1 MPKLGDNARAHMRRK
16 QAGAFAIIQNLA
28 QTAEGEMKTGAT
40 WTDRT
45 ATARRALHSGAR
57 PMGKNKIVMYLAHGV
72 KYGTFLEEGTKPHV
86 IRPKNKK
93 ALYWR
98 GAAHPVKKVNHP
110 GTKARPIV
118 LPTAKKYK
126 GKIKQAL
133 AKWWAMQ

>member
-110 GTKARPIV
+110 GTKSRPIV

-133 AKWWAMQ
+133 AKWWGMQ